1 MAWIVLIV
9 SGLFEAVWATAL
21 DRSQGFTRVGPIIV
35 FLIGSVISV
44 GGLGWALK
52 SLPVGTAYVVWVGIG
67 GVTTVAYAMLTGAE
81 SVSIVKI
88 ALIAGILGCV
98 AGLKALG

>member
-1 MAWIVLIV
+1 MAWIVLII

-21 DRSQGFTRVGPIIV
+21 DRSNGFTRFWPVVV

-52 SLPVGTAYVVWVGIG
+52 TLPVGTAYVVWVGIG
-67 GVTTVAYAMLTGAE
+67 GVTTVAYAMLTGSE
-81 SVSIVKI
+81 SVSVAKIV
-88 ALIAGILGCV
+88 LILGILGCV
-98 AGLKALG
+98 AGLKALH